1 MSTSVS
7 WLQFNTDAPPVHASV
22 SWLDFDTRAATIHAS
37 VSWLQF
43 NTRARTA
50 DTPGGRQRR
59 HRSHDYDDERIAVLR
74 RNDESLLMALA
85 AIVVARRYQ

>member
-7 WLQFNTDAPPVHASV
+7 WAKFDTDAAPVHVSVSWAQFNTRP
-22 SWLDFDTRAATIHAS
+22 ATIHAS
-37 VSWLQF
+37 VSWVQF
-43 NTRARTA
+43 DTRARSA
-50 DTPGGRQRR
+50 SVYGGGRKRAYY
-59 HRSHDYDDERIAVLR
+59 DYDADRLAVLR